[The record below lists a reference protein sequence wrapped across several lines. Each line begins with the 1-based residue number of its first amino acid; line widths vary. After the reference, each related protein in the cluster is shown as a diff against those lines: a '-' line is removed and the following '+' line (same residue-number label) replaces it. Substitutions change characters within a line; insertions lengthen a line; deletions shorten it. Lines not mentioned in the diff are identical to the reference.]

1 MEGAVLDR
9 RFVANPVALPTAA
22 AISTV
27 AMIRLR
33 VLVVR
38 ACCDMGGETLS
49 ALIRFDF
56 SSSLYHDSNKLV
68 RDSVYYSSLVF
79 IHGNASVMKLGP

>member
-1 MEGAVLDR
+1 M
-9 RFVANPVALPTAA
+9 ANPVALPTAA
-22 AISTV
+22 AISNV

-38 ACCDMGGETLS
+38 ACCDMGLGDVV

-56 SSSLYHDSNKLV
+56 SSSLYHDSNRLV
-68 RDSVYYSSLVF
+68 RDSVYCSSLAL

>member
-1 MEGAVLDR
+1 MLFEL
-9 RFVANPVALPTAA
+9 VATWVW
-22 AISTV
+22 
-27 AMIRLR
+27 
-33 VLVVR
+33 
-38 ACCDMGGETLS
+38 ETLS

-68 RDSVYYSSLVF
+68 RNGDYCSSLAL